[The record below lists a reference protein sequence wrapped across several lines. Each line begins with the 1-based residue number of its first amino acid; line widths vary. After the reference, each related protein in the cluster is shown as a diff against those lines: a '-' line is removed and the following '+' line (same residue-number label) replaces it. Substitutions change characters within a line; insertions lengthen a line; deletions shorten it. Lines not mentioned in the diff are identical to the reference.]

1 MPQTPTPEPAPTPEP
16 DDGIRTI
23 AFAVYPG
30 ITPLDLVGPLQVCSA
45 LADLVPGFRTV
56 VVGERIEPMPTDTP
70 LALIPSHTF
79 AEVPAPHVLIVPGGL
94 APTLAAMADESL
106 LEHIRRTAGQARI
119 VGSVCTGSLLLAAA
133 GLLEGRRAT
142 SHWMYRDLLAR
153 FGATPVAERWVED
166 GHFVTAA
173 GVSSGIDM
181 ALQLVSRIAGEEVAR
196 QIQLFIEY
204 DPEPPFGPIDWTA
217 VGTPEHTGFASA
229 VLAQALTDHPELLAR
244 LTG

>member
-1 MPQTPTPEPAPTPEP
+1 MTHTPAAEAEART
-16 DDGIRTI
+16 RTI

-30 ITPLDLVGPLQVCSA
+30 ITPLDLVGPLQVCAA
-45 LADLVPGFRTV
+45 LADLVPGYRTV
-56 VVGERIEPMPTDTP
+56 VVGERIEPMRTDTP
-70 LALIPSHTF
+70 LALVPSHTF
-79 AEVPAPHVLIVPGGL
+79 AEVPDPDVFIVPGGL
-94 APTLAAMADESL
+94 TPTLTAMADETL
-106 LEHIRRTAGQARI
+106 LAHLRRTAGRARI

-133 GLLEGRRAT
+133 GVLEGRRAT

-166 GHFVTAA
+166 GPFVTAA

-204 DPEPPFGPIDWTA
+204 DPEPPFGPIDWA
-217 VGTPEHTGFASA
+217 AAGAPAHADFASA
-229 VLAQALTDHPELLAR
+229 VLAEALADHPELLTR
-244 LTG
+244 LTA